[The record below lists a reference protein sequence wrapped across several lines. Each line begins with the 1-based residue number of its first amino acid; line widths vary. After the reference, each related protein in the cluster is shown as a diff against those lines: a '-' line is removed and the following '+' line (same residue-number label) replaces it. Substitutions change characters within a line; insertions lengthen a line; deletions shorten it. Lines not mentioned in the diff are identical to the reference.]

1 MISGSKLFRR
11 FFFVVLMII
20 AVMFTAIYL
29 YSVPLIQKQ
38 VFEIERNSARLALNT
53 AFQLANKMHSNL
65 ENYREQAL
73 QAHKQ
78 RLKAV
83 VELTEA
89 NLQQAYTALA
99 KPASLKD
106 NMDLGIFNVLNNFTY
121 TNDGYIW
128 IADSSGRLISH
139 PNPRYRN
146 ANALPLEESEEKAII
161 QGVVRAA
168 IQDGEG
174 FYTYKWQRLGHGPAV
189 DKLSYVK
196 YYPEWDLLI
205 GSGLYLDDIET
216 EAQQR
221 KQKAI
226 AEVREALSEIQVA
239 KTGYL
244 FIFNTKGHLLAHP
257 NPNIDQT
264 NALNL
269 LNPVTGQP
277 IVSELIAVADT
288 GKELHYKWDRPTDQ
302 GNYVYDKISLVRSL
316 DGFGWYI
323 CSTVYVDELKHS
335 SELLSERILAIA
347 LISTLLSICL
357 AVFFINRITQ
367 PIKQLADTA
376 ERVRD
381 GDLSAKSGIIR
392 DDEIGLLAHTFDT
405 MIRRLRGNI
414 ETLDSNVKSR
424 TLELAKLEERQRLI
438 LDALPA
444 QIAYLDSDLN
454 YLFVNQGYADFFNK
468 SKAEIVNQSITSII
482 SSKMMDD
489 TQDQIRRCLAGEE
502 VVYEYHSKIEDK
514 SIITKRI
521 LIPDIDNHNNVT
533 GLLNL
538 SLDITAEKDA
548 ERKLTEA
555 QRMSATGQL
564 AGGLAHDFNNLLAVI
579 LGNLLA
585 AADHYKQINGLEKYL
600 SPAIRASRKGADITG
615 RLLSFSRRQALSP
628 SRVNLSRLLP
638 DTIELIQGS
647 LPSSIEIISQVT
659 TKAVVF
665 VDPNQLE
672 NALINL
678 ALNARDAM
686 PGGGQLKFQIDAYHI
701 TTDLAEAEYDET
713 VPAGEYIR
721 LQVSDSGHGFS
732 VDAITQAY
740 EPFFTTK
747 QHGEGSGLGLS
758 MVYGFIK
765 QSSGYISIQ
774 SSPDEGA
781 TITLLLPVKH
791 QTDNQ
796 PSEDRNPEPHGANH
810 QHQSVPGNL
819 TLLVEDDGDVRIV
832 IRDQLVDLNYT
843 VIEAADADE
852 AEQLIKA
859 LDNIDNLVSDIKM
872 PGRLNGFELAEL
884 MAEHHPSANIV
895 LISGYAYDQLP
906 DKNDQLNRSIL
917 KKPFSKEALKQ
928 AMISAGSSHDNRRSP
943 D

>member
-20 AVMFTAIYL
+20 AVMFTVIYL

-38 VFEIERNSARLALNT
+38 VFEIERNSARLALNN
-53 AFQLANKMHSNL
+53 AFELANKMHTNL
-65 ENYREQAL
+65 QSYREQAL
-73 QAHKQ
+73 DAHKQ
-78 RLKAV
+78 RLTAV

-89 NLQQAYTALA
+89 SIRQAYNTL
-99 KPASLKD
+99 PEHASLKD
-106 NMDLGIFNVLNNFTY
+106 NMNINIFNVVNNFTY
-121 TNDGYIW
+121 ANDGYIW

-146 ANALPLEESEEKAII
+146 ANVLALNESEEKAILQSVI
-161 QGVVRAA
+161 RSA
-168 IQDGEG
+168 IQDGKG
-174 FYTYKWQRLGHGPAV
+174 YYRYKWQRLEYGLPV

-196 YYPEWDLLI
+196 HYPEWDLII
-205 GSGLYLDDIET
+205 GSGLYLDDIES
-216 EAQQR
+216 EVQLR

-226 AEVREALSEIQVA
+226 AEVREALNQIQVA

-244 FIFNTKGHLLAHP
+244 FIFNTEGHLLAHP

-264 NALNL
+264 NALKL

-288 GKELHYKWDRPTDQ
+288 GKELHYKWDKPTDQ
-302 GNYVYDKISLVRSL
+302 GNYIYDKISLVRSL

-323 CSTVYVDELKHS
+323 CSSVYVDELKHS
-335 SELLSERILAIA
+335 SEVLSERILAIA
-347 LISTLLSICL
+347 LISIILSICL
-357 AVFFINRITQ
+357 AVFFINRITH
-367 PIKQLADTA
+367 PIKKLADTA

-392 DDEIGLLAHTFDT
+392 DDEIGLLAQTFDK
-405 MIRRLRGNI
+405 MVQRLQSNI
-414 ETLDSNVKSR
+414 QTLDSDVKNR
-424 TLELAKLEERQRLI
+424 TRELAQLEERQRLI

-454 YLFVNQGYADFFNK
+454 YLFVNQGYADFFNMK
-468 SKAEIVNQSITSII
+468 KADIVNQPI
-482 SSKMMDD
+482 SSILAPKMMADIKGEI
-489 TQDQIRRCLAGEE
+489 QRCLAGED
-502 VVYEYHSKIEDK
+502 VVYEYSSNIEDK
-514 SIITKRI
+514 LVITKRI
-521 LIPDIDNHNNVT
+521 MIPDIDSKNNLT

-564 AGGLAHDFNNLLAVI
+564 AGGLAHDFNNLLSVI

-585 AADHYKQINGLEKYL
+585 VTDHYKHVNGLEKYL

-628 SRVNLSRLLP
+628 SNVNLSRLLP

-647 LPSSIEIISQVT
+647 LPDSIEIISQVT
-659 TKAVVF
+659 TRAIVF
-665 VDPNQLE
+665 VDQNQLE

-686 PGGGQLKFQIDAYHI
+686 PDGGRLEFQISACDI
-701 TTDLAEAEYDET
+701 SSDLTKSDYDET
-713 VPAGEYIR
+713 VPAGEYIK

-732 VDAITQAY
+732 ADAITQAY

-747 QHGEGSGLGLS
+747 HHGDGSGLGLS

-765 QSSGYISIQ
+765 QSRGYISII
-774 SSPDEGA
+774 STPSNGA
-781 TITLLLPVKH
+781 TITLLLPANN
-791 QTDNQ
+791 QTDKNGDIEASEINNQ
-796 PSEDRNPEPHGANH
+796 S
-810 QHQSVPGNL
+810 SPGNL
-819 TLLVEDDGDVRIV
+819 TLLVEDDYDVRAV
-832 IRDQLVDLNYT
+832 IRDQLVSIDYT
-843 VIEAADADE
+843 VIEAADAEE

-872 PGRLNGFELAEL
+872 PGRLNGFELADL
-884 MAEHHPSANIV
+884 MTEHHPAASVV
-895 LISGYAYDQLP
+895 LISGYAYDQLSGRSNQP
-906 DKNDQLNRSIL
+906 DHKIL

-928 AMISAGSSHDNRRSP
+928 AIINASNSRQKRSTANRTG
-943 D
+943 